1 MLVTDVSHSHPR
13 SVKMK
18 TKCAGDYN
26 ACMIVMPSQTKHLPQ
41 QKQKLKRL
49 NPRKL
54 EISFLTKQTTVQP
67 HNQLKPK
74 KKNKEISSFAQNTYY
89 KGLVL
94 RFLIITWTM
103 HGSGAGQ
110 CTGRSISVC
119 SNGCGNGLNSSTC
132 LTPFSRAESW
142 CSKPLTPFTPLALF
156 QGASPSCNNFL
167 IQSSASW

>member
-1 MLVTDVSHSHPR
+1 LHDCDAVTN
-13 SVKMK
+13 K
-18 TKCAGDYN
+18 TLA
-26 ACMIVMPSQTKHLPQ
+26 PTKT
-41 QKQKLKRL
+41 KLKRL

-67 HNQLKPK
+67 HNQLKPR

-132 LTPFSRAESW
+132 LTPFSRGESL

-156 QGASPSCNNFL
+156 QGPSPSCNNFL

>member
-1 MLVTDVSHSHPR
+1 
-13 SVKMK
+13 MK
-18 TKCAGDYN
+18 TKRAGDYN
-26 ACMIVMPSQTKHLPQ
+26 ACMIVMLSQTKHLPQ
-41 QKQKLKRL
+41 QKQKPKRL
-49 NPRKL
+49 NPGKL

-67 HNQLKPK
+67 HTQLKPK
-74 KKNKEISSFAQNTYY
+74 KTNKRKRKNKEIASFAQNTYY

-103 HGSGAGQ
+103 HGSGAGH
-110 CTGRSISVC
+110 CTGRSISLC

-142 CSKPLTPFTPLALF
+142 CSKPLTPLTPLALF
-156 QGASPSCNNFL
+156 QGPSPSCNNFL

>member
-1 MLVTDVSHSHPR
+1 
-13 SVKMK
+13 MK
-18 TKCAGDYN
+18 TKRAGDYN

-49 NPRKL
+49 NPEKL

-67 HNQLKPK
+67 HNLFKPK
-74 KKNKEISSFAQNTYY
+74 QTNKQTNKNKEIATFAQNTYC

-110 CTGRSISVC
+110 WTGWSISVC
-119 SNGCGNGLNSSTC
+119 SNGCGNGLNSSMC

-156 QGASPSCNNFL
+156 QGPSPSCNNFL
-167 IQSSASW
+167 IQSSAS

>member
-1 MLVTDVSHSHPR
+1 
-13 SVKMK
+13 MK
-18 TKCAGDYN
+18 TKRAGDYN

-49 NPRKL
+49 NPEKL

-67 HNQLKPK
+67 HNLFKPK
-74 KKNKEISSFAQNTYY
+74 QTNKQTNKNKEIATFAQNTYC

-110 CTGRSISVC
+110 CTGWSISVC
-119 SNGCGNGLNSSTC
+119 SNGCGNGLNSSMC

-156 QGASPSCNNFL
+156 QSPSPSCNNFL